1 MPTARYF
8 SIVYN
13 VANASGIVFSI
24 EDAFKGANCKDFDK
38 LVGMN
43 IDDASMNLGTH
54 KGMSMFLKEKGPQ
67 IQWSTV
73 FDHHVE
79 LALEGAFKTPSF
91 K

>member
-54 KGMSMFLKEKGPQ
+54 KGVSMFLKEKRP
-67 IQWSTV
+67 SDTV
-73 FDHHVE
+73 IDCIW
-79 LALEGAFKTPSF
+79 PSCWTCF
-91 K
+91 GRCFQNSFI